1 MRPRK
6 LLTRIHVWIGWIVGV
21 QILLWVASGLFMTIP
36 SIERVRGEHLRR
48 PPAPIAIPAGFAPR
62 LALVPAARPIKSLG
76 IEMRLGR
83 PFWVIRFADGG
94 GALASPASGRLLPPI
109 GARAALAL
117 ALADY
122 AGAARVAGVSRVDP
136 SRPPGDYRRDE
147 PAWQVRLDDGTNLYV
162 DAGTGAVMMRRT
174 GLWRAYDLMWGLHI
188 MDWRGREDFNH
199 PLLIGAA
206 ALSLAS
212 IMAGLVLLPFTIR
225 RRRNRHGGSAVR

>member
-1 MRPRK
+1 MRARR
-6 LLTRIHVWIGWIVGV
+6 LLTRIHVWIGWLVGV

-48 PPAPIAIPAGFAPR
+48 PPTPIAIPAGFAPR
-62 LALVPAARPIKSLG
+62 LALSPARPIKSIAL
-76 IEMRLGR
+76 EMRLGR
-83 PFWVIRFADGG
+83 PWWVIRFVDGG
-94 GALASPASGRLLPPI
+94 GALADPRTGRVLPPI
-109 GARAALAL
+109 DARTAMALAR
-117 ALADY
+117 ADY
-122 AGAARVAGVSRVDP
+122 AGTARVAGVVRVDP
-136 SRPPGDYRRDE
+136 AKPPGDYRRSE
-147 PAWQVRLDDGTNLYV
+147 PAWQVRLEDGTNLYV

-212 IMAGLVLLPFTIR
+212 VAAGLVLLPFTIR
-225 RRRNRHGGSAVR
+225 RRRNRRGRSAVR